1 MGRTGGREG
10 EKGRCE
16 GSEGGEEGV
25 KEIGREDWVGAK
37 EGLKR
42 EGGWKEGR

>member
-1 MGRTGGREG
+1 M
-10 EKGRCE
+10 
-16 GSEGGEEGV
+16 

-42 EGGWKEGR
+42 EGEGRSKERAKEGRKATYLEFLLLRFIS